1 MYMIVYDAR
10 AQCFLLHV
18 ERALDRTE
26 WSRTSIST
34 ASAATAN
41 AREGGR
47 CCVAHASSRGRA
59 TWGWGVRK
67 GGRSMLRRCSGGA
80 AGEAQ
85 AASAA
90 DAAGAQRL
98 QRAAQSA
105 AHDPRPTPS
114 AAPSHAR
121 RSTLCTLT
129 DQLLL
134 SGPPLRDRLQAGG
147 PSFSAVDGSRTIAR
161 DRRRDGLGTD
171 FPPHALQRPVRRRI
185 PHVRFGWLLRRRRP
199 WRRVP
204 GLPVRHR
211 LHGLRPARS
220 ALAPAA
226 CRRVAAAG

>member
-59 TWGWGVRK
+59 TWGWGVLK

-80 AGEAQ
+80 AGEAR

-171 FPPHALQRPVRRRI
+171 FPPQSTLHGDVCLGFRRR
-185 PHVRFGWLLRRRRP
+185 VRRRRP
-199 WRRVP
+199 RLRFQR
-204 GLPVRHR
+204 LHVRHR

-220 ALAPAA
+220 VLAPAA